1 MKLYLSILISLFFSV
16 SSNLFAQTLV
26 PVDIPIIVNGKT
38 LNSAFVGGLSAPQFS
53 QIDLDNDGKKDLFIF
68 DRNGNVKMTFLNKG
82 GIGEVNYQYAPQ
94 YESFFPNMHTWCLL
108 KDFNG
113 DGIEDIFKA
122 PDVLGIAGIEV
133 WRGKRNNGQLSFE
146 KIKNPEFAVD
156 VLTYKFNN
164 IVSNIYASIIDLT
177 GIEDV
182 DNDGDMDILS
192 FEPDG
197 SFLQLYLNKAVEQG
211 MGRDTFIMTFEE
223 NCFGKFVENQFSE
236 AIVLSNNS
244 KDCASFIKGNS
255 RPGDRHS
262 GSTVTASDIDCDGD
276 VDIFLGD
283 IGAEFLTFLRNGGT
297 PTNSW
302 MTDQD
307 ARWPIND
314 ESVRIRIFPAAFVMD
329 VNNDGKKDV
338 IVASN
343 ESGNGQNRNNVWL
356 YLNEGEA
363 CNPDFKLSTK
373 NFLVDE
379 MLITSVGS
387 HPAFYDY
394 NGDGLLDMIVGTNG
408 VGEAGQTRQNRMF
421 LFTNIGTKNSP
432 AFELTNEDFLQL
444 SAFPNTLSRLA
455 PCFGDLDGDGDADLF
470 VGNSQG
476 GVLLF
481 QNDGL
486 EQGKTNFRLITT
498 DFQNIFVGP
507 NSSPV
512 IYDFDKDGLL
522 DFIIG
527 ESNNSLNFYKNKG
540 SKNAPFFDD
549 LSNELP
555 NTDNLGKLFNNN
567 NFATQN
573 GSPEVFASSGQM
585 YLLMGNNSDSLSL
598 YVATSTDPTTPFVLL
613 KRNVLPKNIGKR
625 LNAAVAD
632 LNNDGKLDFM
642 IGNERGGLTYFA
654 SDIVIGDPITSITST
669 AISNEYQIFPN
680 PASEE
685 IIVSGIK
692 ENTHFLIL
700 NTAGQIIQR
709 GQFANEMEK
718 LDLQQLRSGVYFL
731 QLMTPNHHTTLRF
744 SKI

>member
-1 MKLYLSILISLFFSV
+1 MKLHLSIFIYLLISV
-16 SSNLFAQTLV
+16 SNFLSAQNLTPIDV
-26 PVDIPIIVNGKT
+26 PIIVNGKT
-38 LNSAFVGGLSAPQFS
+38 LNAAFVGGLSAPQFS

-68 DRNGNVKMTFLNKG
+68 DRNGNVKMTYLNKG
-82 GIGEVNYQYAPQ
+82 GIGEINYEYAPQ
-94 YESFFPNMHTWCLL
+94 YESFFPNIHTWCLL
-108 KDFNG
+108 KDFNS
-113 DGIEDIFKA
+113 DGVEDIFKA

-133 WRGKRNNGQLSFE
+133 WRGSRKNNQLTFE

-197 SFLQLYLNKAVEQG
+197 SFLQLYLNKAIEQG

-236 AIVLSNNS
+236 TIVLSNNGQ
-244 KDCASFIKGNS
+244 DCASFIKGNS

-283 IGAEFLTFLRNGGT
+283 IGAEYLTFLKNGGT
-297 PTNSW
+297 AKSSW
-302 MTDQD
+302 MTEQD
-307 ARWPIND
+307 ARWPVTN
-314 ESVRIRIFPAAFVMD
+314 EPVRVRIFPAAYVFD

-363 CNPDFKLSTK
+363 CKPEYKLTTK
-373 NFLVDE
+373 NFLVDD

-394 NGDGLLDMIVGTNG
+394 NGDGLLDIIVGTNG

-455 PCFGDLDGDGDADLF
+455 PCLGDLDGDGDADLF

-476 GVLLF
+476 GILYF
-481 QNDGL
+481 QNEGL
-486 EQGKTNFRLITT
+486 DQGKTNFRLITT

-512 IYDFDKDGLL
+512 IYDFDGDGLL

-555 NTDNLGKLFNNN
+555 NTDNLGKLFSNN

-573 GSPEVFASSGQM
+573 GSPEVFVSSGQM

-598 YVATSTDPTTPFVLL
+598 FVAQSADPTIPFVLL
-613 KRNVLPKNIGKR
+613 KRNILPKSIGKR

-642 IGNERGGLTYFA
+642 IGNERGGLTYFG
-654 SDIVIGDPITSITST
+654 SDIVIGDPITSVSSPTNQS
-669 AISNEYQIFPN
+669 EYKIYPN
-680 PASEE
+680 PAAAE
-685 IIVSGIK
+685 IMVAGIK
-692 ENTHFLIL
+692 ENSQYLIS
-700 NTAGQIIQR
+700 NSAGQILQK
-709 GQFANEMEK
+709 GQFYNEVER
-718 LDLQQLRSGVYFL
+718 LDIQQLRPGVYFL
-731 QLMTPNHHTTLRF
+731 QMLTSNQHTTMRF
-744 SKI
+744 SKL